1 MNIILFKFHEQFQGL
16 IGFEDISN
24 LKIHLDFENQI
35 IYNNFQLPFYF
46 NIRSKNY
53 HINEQESRL
62 IEIPVNF
69 PSEDIY
75 IPDIKTNDYYIP
87 ACETTSKNN
96 LAKVELRNISH
107 GPINFSLLEPI
118 KAFSLNNFDTF
129 SYKIKPTP

>member
-1 MNIILFKFHEQFQGL
+1 MNIIVFKFHEQFQGL

-46 NIRSKNY
+46 NIQSKNY

-62 IEIPVNF
+62 TEIPVN
-69 PSEDIY
+69 
-75 IPDIKTNDYYIP
+75 PDIKTNDYYIS